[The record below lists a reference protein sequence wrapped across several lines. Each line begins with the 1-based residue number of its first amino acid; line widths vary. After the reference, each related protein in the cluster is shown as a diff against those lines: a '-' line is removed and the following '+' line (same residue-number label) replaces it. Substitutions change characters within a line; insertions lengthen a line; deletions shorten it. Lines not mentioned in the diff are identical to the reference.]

1 MMTSKIRYRLMLAGV
16 LAACAFAPIAL
27 RFAWATPGQGITIT
41 PISGPAVLDEIN
53 TTSETDGHEIELR
66 TRGLSDVFVAHIRVA
81 PGGHGGWHYHP
92 GPSIISVTS
101 GTATFYQADDPETPH
116 VYPAGTGFVEDA
128 GLVHLLANEGDVDV
142 ELVVVQLVPAGAPRR
157 IDAPAP

>member
-1 MMTSKIRYRLMLAGV
+1 MTNMKVKLTLAGV
-16 LAACAFAPIAL
+16 LAACALGIIAL
-27 RFAWATPGQGITIT
+27 KVAWATPGQGIFIT
-41 PISGPAVLDEIN
+41 PLSGPAVLDEID
-53 TTSETDGHEIELR
+53 TRSETDDHEVEFK
-66 TRGLSDVFVAHIRVA
+66 TRGLSDVYVAHIRVV

-116 VYPAGTGFVEDA
+116 VFPAGTGFVEDA
-128 GLVHLLANEGDVDV
+128 GLVHLLANEGDTDV
-142 ELVVVQLVPAGAPRR
+142 ELIVLQIVPVGAPRR